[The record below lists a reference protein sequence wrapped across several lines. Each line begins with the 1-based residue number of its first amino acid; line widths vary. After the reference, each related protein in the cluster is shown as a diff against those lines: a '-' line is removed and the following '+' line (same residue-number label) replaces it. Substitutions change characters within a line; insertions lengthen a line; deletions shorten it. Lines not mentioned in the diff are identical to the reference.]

1 MIEKSVALSNKRGV
15 ILSLLLLIITPLI
28 AKMSDTEIA
37 KASQNPITMIY
48 SLPIQNNTY
57 FDLGES
63 DEVKNIANFQPVI
76 PMDITEDWDIVWR
89 LIMPV
94 VTTPGIPTSHNDKGE
109 VTAFEGATTALGDT
123 TLSAFLA
130 PKKSGKF
137 IWGAGAILYMPT
149 ATDPMLESKQWGAG
163 PSFVGLVIE
172 NNWTYG
178 MLIMN
183 VWSFGIDKGVG
194 GKKID
199 FLQMQPFVNYNMG
212 KGWFLT
218 TVPFITA
225 KWDESSKNR
234 WTLPLGGGFGK
245 GFKLGSI
252 PVSATAQAYYNVVTP
267 EATGERWQLR
277 LQAQIFFQRD

>member
-1 MIEKSVALSNKRGV
+1 MKHPIKKSIFLAFLSALL
-15 ILSLLLLIITPLI
+15 LSLPLFGGD
-28 AKMSDTEIA
+28 MSNSEIA

-57 FDLGES
+57 FGLGDT

-94 VTTPGIPTSHNDKGE
+94 VTTPGIPTHFNDSGE
-109 VTAFEGATTALGDT
+109 VTAFSGGTTGLGDT
-123 TLSAFLA
+123 TISAFLA

-149 ATDPMLESKQWGAG
+149 ATDDVLKTKQWGAG
-163 PSFVGLVIE
+163 PSFVGLRMDGK
-172 NNWTYG
+172 WTYG
-178 MLIMN
+178 ALIMN
-183 VWSFGIDKGVG
+183 VWSFGVNKSVG

-199 FLQMQPFVNYNMG
+199 FLQLQPFVNYNMG
-212 KGWFLT
+212 NGWFLT

-225 KWDESSKNR
+225 KWDEESKNR

-245 GFKLGSI
+245 GFKIGKL
-252 PVSATAQAYYNVVTP
+252 PVSATMQAYYNVVSP
-267 EATGERWQLR
+267 ENVGEDWQLR
-277 LQAQIFFQRD
+277 LQAQIFFPRK